1 MSDFPLHADLVATP
15 PVSATGINELAGRL
29 NALKRGRDLEAAER
43 AAKDFESVLLYKLME
58 EMKRTVPE
66 SDLFST
72 GASRQVEGIFWYYLA
87 QEVAKQGGLGVWR
100 EIYKDMMGTA
110 AGANS
115 ATTPS
120 VELYR

>member
-1 MSDFPLHADLVATP
+1 MSDFPLHADSIATP
-15 PVSATGINELAGRL
+15 LVSTTGINELAGRL
-29 NALKRGRDLEAAER
+29 NGLKRGRDLKAAER

-72 GASRQVEGIFWYYLA
+72 GISKQVEGIFWYYLA